1 MVKLCSAN
9 SKNPRFTV
17 IAKSP
22 LNARIRYYYR
32 VFEAR
37 KSPLIG
43 RLISEQEKLVYEEK
57 LLIFGIKLNLE
68 ELFDDYVTPV

>member
-1 MVKLCSAN
+1 ML

-17 IAKSP
+17 IAKST
-22 LNARIRYYYR
+22 LNARIRYYYK

-37 KSPLIG
+37 KNPLSG

-57 LLIFGIKLNLE
+57 LLIFGTKLNLE
-68 ELFDDYVTPV
+68 KLFDDYVTPV